1 MVLLRHCLL
10 LLSSLGFLGIFLKIL
25 SCFCDQCYAEKHA
38 LGEVNQEILNT
49 QVNPAV
55 WEISGHMVLNTLTRL
70 LRTMHGNYL
79 PNFLCQRKDLKKLKL
94 MFWKQQLLK
103 RYK

>member
-10 LLSSLGFLGIFLKIL
+10 LLSILVFLGIFLKIL
-25 SCFCDQCYAEKHA
+25 SCFYDQCSAEKQA

-49 QVNPAV
+49 QVNPTL
-55 WEISGHMVLNTLTRL
+55 WEISGYMVLNTLTRL

-79 PNFLCQRKDLKKLKL
+79 PKSLVRGKI
-94 MFWKQQLLK
+94 
-103 RYK
+103 

>member
-1 MVLLRHCLL
+1 MVLLRYCLL
-10 LLSSLGFLGIFLKIL
+10 RLSSLGFLGIFLKIL
-25 SCFCDQCYAEKHA
+25 SCFCDQCFAEKQA

-49 QVNPAV
+49 QDNPAV

-79 PNFLCQRKDLKKLKL
+79 PKSLVRGKI
-94 MFWKQQLLK
+94 
-103 RYK
+103 